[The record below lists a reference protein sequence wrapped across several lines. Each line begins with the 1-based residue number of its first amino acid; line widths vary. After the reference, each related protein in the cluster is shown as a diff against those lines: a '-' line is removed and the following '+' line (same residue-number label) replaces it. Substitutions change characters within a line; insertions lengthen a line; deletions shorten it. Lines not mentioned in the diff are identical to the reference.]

1 MHEEFFDACDE
12 QGNPT
17 GERVT
22 RADAHTKGI
31 WHHTVHLYLVRKV
44 GDDFAFLVHLRAKTK
59 DLNPDKWDTRFG
71 GHVLAGM
78 SIADTA
84 ARELQEEVGL
94 NFSTYRV
101 TEGVVQKRDH
111 FPNNEFTHQF
121 FVEVPEDVPVQ
132 FNDGEVQRVE
142 WMTAAEIVASM
153 QNGSKAWAGSLQ
165 GFQGTLQVLQERWKG
180 K

>member
-1 MHEEFFDACDE
+1 MQEELFDACDE
-12 QGNPT
+12 QGNPK

-44 GDDFAFLVHLRAKTK
+44 GDDFAFLMHLRAKTK

-84 ARELQEEVGL
+84 RRELKEEVGL
-94 NFSTYRV
+94 NLEYYKIV
-101 TEGVVQKRDH
+101 EGVVTKRDN
-111 FPNNEFTHQF
+111 FPNREFTHTF

-132 FNDGEVQRVE
+132 LEDGEVQRVE
-142 WMTAAEIVASM
+142 WMTAKEIIASM
-153 QNGSKAWAGSLQ
+153 QTKSRPWAGSLQ
-165 GFQGTLQVLQERWKG
+165 GFQETLKVLQERWKG
-180 K
+180 

>member
-1 MHEEFFDACDE
+1 MNEELFDACDE
-12 QGNPT
+12 NGKPT
-17 GERVT
+17 GEKVT
-22 RADAHTKGI
+22 RAVAHTKGI

-44 GDDFAFLVHLRAKTK
+44 KGDFAFLVHLRAKTK

-94 NFSTYRV
+94 NIKDYNV
-101 TEGVVQKRDH
+101 VEGIIRKREN
-111 FPNNEFTHQF
+111 FPNNEFTHSF
-121 FVEVPEDVPVQ
+121 FVEVPADVSVQ

-142 WMTAAEIVASM
+142 WMTAKEIITSM
-153 QNGSKAWAGSLQ
+153 QTKSRPWAGSLQ
-165 GFQGTLQVLQERWKG
+165 GFQETLKVLQERWKG
-180 K
+180 